1 METPFLEEKTPC
13 LIYLRKRPRNQ
24 MVLQWLFGRLVRI
37 SSMMMQWFS
46 KSSLIMLLSKDF

>member
-1 METPFLEEKTPC
+1 MEMPFLEEKTPC

-46 KSSLIMLLSKDF
+46 KSSLIMLLSRDF

>member
-1 METPFLEEKTPC
+1 MEMPFLEEKTPY

-46 KSSLIMLLSKDF
+46 KSSLIMLLSRDF